1 MRILIIEDNRDLA
14 SNMFDFLETKGHV
27 VDAAGDG
34 ITGMHLALVNEY
46 DAIVLDL
53 MLPGMDGITLCR
65 KLREEGGKDTPVLM
79 ITARDSLEDKISG
92 LEAGADDYLVKPA
105 ELREVELRLRVL
117 FRRGGDHTQKQ
128 KKLTVEDLTLD
139 PFTCSVKRGTKAIEL
154 PPIPYRI
161 LEILMS
167 RSPQVV
173 NREDIEHIVWGEGRP
188 DSDSLRAHVHLLR
201 ELMDKPFEKK
211 LLRTMR
217 GFGYQLV
224 SPDVPDQ

>member
-1 MRILIIEDNRDLA
+1 MRVLIIEDNRDLA

-79 ITARDSLEDKISG
+79 ITARDSLEDKIAG

-139 PFTCSVKRGTKAIEL
+139 PFTCSVRRGTKAIEL

-161 LEILMS
+161 LEVLMS

-173 NREDIEHIVWGEGRP
+173 NREDIEHVVWGEGRP

-201 ELMDKPFEKK
+201 ELIDKPFERK

-224 SPDVPDQ
+224 SPDVPD

>member
-1 MRILIIEDNRDLA
+1 MRVLIIEDNRDLA

-34 ITGMHLALVNEY
+34 ITGMHLALVNQY

-53 MLPGMDGITLCR
+53 TLPGMDGITLCR

-79 ITARDSLEDKISG
+79 ITARDSLDDKIAG

-105 ELREVELRLRVL
+105 ELRELELRLRVL
-117 FRRGGDHTQKQ
+117 LRRGGEHSQKH
-128 KKLTVEDLTLD
+128 KKMLIEDLSLD
-139 PFTCSVKRGTKAIEL
+139 PSTCTVRRGDKAIEL
-154 PPIPYRI
+154 PPIPYKI
-161 LEILMS
+161 LETLML

-173 NREDIEHIVWGEGRP
+173 NRDDIEHIVWGEGRP

-201 ELMDKPFEKK
+201 ELIDKPFERK

-224 SPDVPDQ
+224 SPDAPEK